1 MLAGAVP
8 VVGFCGPRSLGPAGC
23 AWVASAARA
32 VVVGGSVVAA
42 GCAVGADA
50 AAVSGALSAPG
61 GSARLRVFAVGSAS
75 GFGFPRAGYPAAV
88 AAAFVARAASVS
100 WLAGG
105 VLSVPL
111 PARLAARS
119 LAFVRFL
126 AASGGAL
133 VVAASSLP
141 SRPFGPGPFPSCG
154 SGSWSSAAAAV
165 LAGVPVF
172 VAPFGVSPAAFP
184 ALPGGGAW
192 VAVPGGLWGLPAS
205 RWAPAGVAVPLPG
218 FASVG
223 GGALR

>member
-1 MLAGAVP
+1 M
-8 VVGFCGPRSLGPAGC
+8 
-23 AWVASAARA
+23 
-32 VVVGGSVVAA
+32 
-42 GCAVGADA
+42 
-50 AAVSGALSAPG
+50 
-61 GSARLRVFAVGSAS
+61 
-75 GFGFPRAGYPAAV
+75 
-88 AAAFVARAASVS
+88 S

-126 AASGGAL
+126 ASSGGCL

-141 SRPFGPGPFPSCG
+141 SRAFGPGPFPSCG

-172 VAPFGVSPAAFP
+172 AAWGGGGPVPLFP
-184 ALPGGGAW
+184 ALPGGGSWSPWPLPGCAW
-192 VAVPGGLWGLPAS
+192 AW
-205 RWAPAGVAVPLPG
+205 RWVPAGVAVPLPG
-218 FASVG
+218 FASVR